1 MRRDP
6 NRGPA
11 LRPERR
17 AQLTAA
23 LLRAFKSSSEE
34 LRALASDY
42 DVDGLAANLPG
53 ANASVAVMV
62 RTLVDVSCDC
72 GESIIESV
80 VRGARRRRPHHQELS
95 AVVDETW
102 PFAGGLDYECV
113 DALARQIRAGGISV
127 EQLRRAARSVL
138 GAVRPPLWDTC
149 GPEPIEDL
157 IEGLAQ
163 LGGHPPKLAQVARQL
178 RGPGGVPEG
187 IARWLQR
194 IAPDLAAAGAPT
206 ADHEARMLLLLR
218 RGVDDRYKGEI
229 HFSEPDGRPRFVA
242 ELRDQVTLDGVPAMF
257 AATIADSDDLRAALL
272 DTELARV
279 EVMLPVRDLLEPV
292 ERWDLF
298 GSGPIGELYP
308 VVVRPLER
316 AFAMQHH
323 DYVGAANLWRSA
335 WKAVRRSPVMR
346 QLELDPAQV
355 EAAVRAHPK
364 RWCVAGFRCAA
375 PGQPDHLAALERL
388 VKRGVAA
395 MLALRHDG
403 AWPKHLH
410 ADPTLPG
417 AVHDHRCDRPEHPV
431 MLLWD
436 DVDFIPGSRR

>member
-6 NRGPA
+6 PRGSTLSPG
-11 LRPERR
+11 RR

-23 LLRAFKSSSEE
+23 LVGAFQNSIEE
-34 LRALASDY
+34 LRELASYY
-42 DVDGLAANLPG
+42 DAGLAVNLPG
-53 ANASVAVMV
+53 ANASVKAVILGV
-62 RTLVDVSCDC
+62 VDMSCDC
-72 GESIIESV
+72 GESIVESV
-80 VRGARRRRPHHQELS
+80 ARSARRRRPHNRAL
-95 AVVDETW
+95 AVAVSETW
-102 PFAGGLDYECV
+102 PFADGLDYEYV
-113 DALARQIRAGGISV
+113 DELVRQVRAAGISV
-127 EQLRRAARSVL
+127 EQLRRATRSVL
-138 GAVRPPLWDTC
+138 GAGRPPLWDAR
-149 GPEPIEDL
+149 GPEPVADL

-163 LGGHPPKLAQVARQL
+163 LGGHPPRLALVAHQL
-178 RGPGGVPEG
+178 CSSGRVCEG
-187 IARWLQR
+187 IAGWLQR
-194 IAPDLAAAGAPT
+194 IAPDLVAAGAAT
-206 ADHEARMLLLLR
+206 ADHDARMLLLLR

-229 HFSEPDGRPRFVA
+229 YFSEPDGRAKFVA
-242 ELRDQVTLDGVPAMF
+242 ELRDQVALDGVPAMF
-257 AATIADSDDLRAALL
+257 AATVADSEDLRAALL
-272 DTELARV
+272 HAELARV
-279 EVMLPVRDLLEPV
+279 EVMLPVRDLLAPV

-316 AFAMQHH
+316 ALAMQHH
-323 DYVGAANLWRSA
+323 EYVGAANLWRSA
-335 WKAVRRSPVMR
+335 WKAVRRAPVMR

-375 PGQPDHLAALERL
+375 PSRPDHLAALERL

-403 AWPKHLH
+403 SWPKHLQ
-410 ADPTLPG
+410 ADLTLPG